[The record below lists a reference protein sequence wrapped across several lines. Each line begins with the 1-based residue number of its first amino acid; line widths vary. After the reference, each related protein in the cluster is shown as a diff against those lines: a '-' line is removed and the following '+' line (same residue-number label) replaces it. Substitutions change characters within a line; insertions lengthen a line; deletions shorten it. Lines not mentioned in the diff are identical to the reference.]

1 MNQKKFVNIALIVL
15 GVVVVGVAGYFVV
28 KNWIPITEPTE
39 PIGGEEIQGIVVDVS
54 PSTKVITVFDSAE
67 NKEIYL
73 ALMDDTKL
81 FDEHRLSVDLSYFR
95 IGFVVEAIGEMAN
108 ENSTIPFE
116 VYVTKA
122 TNEEISWMG
131 AEWLVTNC
139 RVESVGQTHAR
150 AVTVL
155 LKNGDRLKTT
165 EPNLDDIIDIA
176 HAAEEKCGEIP
187 IATE

>member
-1 MNQKKFVNIALIVL
+1 M
-15 GVVVVGVAGYFVV
+15 
-28 KNWIPITEPTE
+28 
-39 PIGGEEIQGIVVDVS
+39 QGIVVDVS
-54 PSTKVITVFDSAE
+54 ASAKVITVFDSAE

-73 ALMDDTKL
+73 ALRDDAKL
-81 FDEHRLSVDLSYFR
+81 FDQNQLPVNLGYFQ
-95 IGFVVEAIGEMAN
+95 IGFVVEAIGEMTN
-108 ENSTIPFE
+108 ENSLIPSE

-122 TNEEISWMG
+122 VNEEISWAG

-150 AVTVL
+150 AVIIE

-165 EPNLDDIIDIA
+165 EPSLDDIVNIA
-176 HAAEEKCGEIP
+176 RAAEEKCGEIE